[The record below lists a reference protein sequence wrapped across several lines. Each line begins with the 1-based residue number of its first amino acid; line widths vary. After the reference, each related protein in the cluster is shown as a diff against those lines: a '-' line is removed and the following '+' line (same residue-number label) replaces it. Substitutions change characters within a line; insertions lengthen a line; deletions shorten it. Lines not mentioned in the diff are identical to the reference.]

1 MKTYAVVLILEDLEE
16 SDRHPMYWDWSE
28 ILDIP
33 TSVFVSGAVEI
44 AAQPDEN
51 QITVLEEA
59 TDLFITTLIEECR
72 DAEVHV

>member
-16 SDRHPMYWDWSE
+16 SDGHPTNWNWSE
-28 ILDIP
+28 TLDIP

-51 QITVLEEA
+51 QITALEEA
-59 TDLFITTLIEECR
+59 TDLFMATLTEGCK
-72 DAEVHV
+72 DGDL

>member
-16 SDRHPMYWDWSE
+16 TDRHPMYWNWSE

-33 TSVFVSGAVEI
+33 TSVFVSGAVQI
-44 AAQPDEN
+44 AAQPDEK

-59 TDLFITTLIEECR
+59 TDLFISTLTEGCK
-72 DAEVHV
+72 DGDL

>member
-16 SDRHPMYWDWSE
+16 ADRHPMYWNWSE

-33 TSVFVSGAVEI
+33 TSVFVSGAVQI
-44 AAQPDEN
+44 AAQPDEK

-59 TDLFITTLIEECR
+59 TDLFISTLMEGCK
-72 DAEVHV
+72 DGDV

>member
-16 SDRHPMYWDWSE
+16 SDRHPMYWNWSE

-33 TSVFVSGAVEI
+33 TSVFVSGAVQI
-44 AAQPDEN
+44 AAQPDEK

-59 TDLFITTLIEECR
+59 TDLFISTLTEGCK
-72 DAEVHV
+72 DGDL

>member
-44 AAQPDEN
+44 ATQPDEN

-59 TDLFITTLIEECR
+59 TDLFISTLMEGCK
-72 DAEVHV
+72 DGDL

>member
-16 SDRHPMYWDWSE
+16 VDGHPTNWNWSE

-33 TSVFVSGAVEI
+33 TSVFVSGAVQI
-44 AAQPDEN
+44 AAQPDEK

-59 TDLFITTLIEECR
+59 TDLFISTLMEECK
-72 DAEVHV
+72 DGDV

>member
-16 SDRHPMYWDWSE
+16 ADRHPMYWNWSE

-33 TSVFVSGAVEI
+33 TSVFVSGAVQI
-44 AAQPDEN
+44 AAQPDEK

-59 TDLFITTLIEECR
+59 TDLFIATLTEGCK
-72 DAEVHV
+72 DGDL

>member
-16 SDRHPMYWDWSE
+16 TDRHPMYWNWSE

-33 TSVFVSGAVEI
+33 TSVFVSGAVQI
-44 AAQPDEN
+44 AAQPDEK

-59 TDLFITTLIEECR
+59 TDLFISTLMEECK
-72 DAEVHV
+72 DGDV

>member
-16 SDRHPMYWDWSE
+16 ADRHPMYWNWSE

-33 TSVFVSGAVEI
+33 TSVFVSGAVQI
-44 AAQPDEN
+44 AAQPDEK

-59 TDLFITTLIEECR
+59 TDLFISTLMEECK
-72 DAEVHV
+72 DGDL

>member
-16 SDRHPMYWDWSE
+16 ADRHPMYWDWSE

-33 TSVFVSGAVEI
+33 TSVFVSGAVQI
-44 AAQPDEN
+44 ATQPDEK

-59 TDLFITTLIEECR
+59 TDRFIITL
-72 DAEVHV
+72 AEGCKDGDV

>member
-16 SDRHPMYWDWSE
+16 SDGHPTNWNWSE

-33 TSVFVSGAVEI
+33 TSVFVSGAVQI
-44 AAQPDEN
+44 AAQPDEK

-59 TDLFITTLIEECR
+59 TDLFIATLTEECK
-72 DAEVHV
+72 DGDV

>member
-16 SDRHPMYWDWSE
+16 ADRHPMYWNWSE

-33 TSVFVSGAVEI
+33 TSVFVSGAVQI
-44 AAQPDEN
+44 ATQPDEK

-59 TDLFITTLIEECR
+59 TDLFIATLTEGCK
-72 DAEVHV
+72 DGDL

>member
-16 SDRHPMYWDWSE
+16 ADRHPMYWDWSE

-33 TSVFVSGAVEI
+33 TTVFVSGAVEI
-44 AAQPDEN
+44 SAQPDEK

-59 TDLFITTLIEECR
+59 TDQFMATLTEGCK
-72 DAEVHV
+72 DGDV

>member
-16 SDRHPMYWDWSE
+16 TDRHPMYWNWSE

-33 TSVFVSGAVEI
+33 TSVFVSGAVQI
-44 AAQPDEN
+44 AAQPDEK

-59 TDLFITTLIEECR
+59 TDLFISTLMEECK
-72 DAEVHV
+72 DGDL

>member
-1 MKTYAVVLILEDLEE
+1 MKTYAVVLILEDLDE

-33 TSVFVSGAVEI
+33 TSVFVSGAVQI
-44 AAQPDEN
+44 AAQPDEK

-59 TDLFITTLIEECR
+59 TDLFISTLTEGCK
-72 DAEVHV
+72 DGDL

>member
-16 SDRHPMYWDWSE
+16 SDGHPTKWNWSE

-33 TSVFVSGAVEI
+33 TSVFVSGAVQI
-44 AAQPDEN
+44 ATQPDEN

-59 TDLFITTLIEECR
+59 TDLFISTLMEGCK
-72 DAEVHV
+72 DGDL

>member
-1 MKTYAVVLILEDLEE
+1 MKTYAVVLILEDLDE

-28 ILDIP
+28 VLDIP

-44 AAQPDEN
+44 ATQPDEN

-59 TDLFITTLIEECR
+59 TDLFMATLTEGCK
-72 DAEVHV
+72 DGDL